1 MNLMEYLIDT
11 IYVSS
16 SQPNYADNIKPKS
29 HMETDFAQY
38 FHSLFL
44 PTPPSK
50 TTSTT
55 REKKKEAPTIIH

>member
-44 PTPPSK
+44 PTPPPK
-50 TTSTT
+50 QLQQP
-55 REKKKEAPTIIH
+55 EKKKKKPQQ